1 MTNQEIPAQARY
13 MPLILEALRDLKGS
27 AKAASVKDWVAAK
40 LATQGIEIP
49 SDTLAS
55 GAPKFPND
63 LQFSRMRLVESKH
76 LETRA
81 ASGYGI
87 WKLTGLGWSTVLT
100 PESAL
105 KLYSGSK
112 VVGSKEPTAPDPQM
126 VIQEAE
132 DEKSQLFNILKN
144 LDDEGFERL
153 CSLIMTKTGASVESF
168 KGKSGDGGVDGF
180 GRMTFSPTS
189 LVTVSVAW
197 QCKRY
202 TDKKV
207 SVSEIRDFRGAIRG
221 KASFGLF
228 FTTSSFTE
236 EAKAEAKRLQD
247 RIELI
252 DVERLIEVLCDNDM
266 GVTKV
271 MQPVYTVDDSFF
283 EEYKHPTP
291 SANPSQMELKPSQS

>member
-1 MTNQEIPAQARY
+1 

-27 AKAASVKDWVAAK
+27 AKAAAVKDWVAAK
-40 LATQGIEIP
+40 LAAQGIEIP

-63 LQFSRMRLVESKH
+63 LQWGRLRLVESKH
-76 LETRA
+76 LEARS

-100 PESAL
+100 PATALALYTGPKSA
-105 KLYSGSK
+105 SSK
-112 VVGSKEPTAPDPQM
+112 QTKTPDAQM

-168 KGKSGDGGVDGF
+168 KGKSGDGGIDGY

-247 RIELI
+247 HIELI
-252 DVERLIEVLCDNDM
+252 DVERLIEVLCDNNM
-266 GVTKV
+266 GVTKE
-271 MQPVYTVDDSFF
+271 MQPIYTVDKGFF
-283 EEYKHPTP
+283 EEYKHPAP
-291 SANPSQMELKPSQS
+291 AASPAQMALKPLQN